1 MPRKVVKWCKQVGI
15 EVHTNFVI
23 GFPGETLEE
32 IYDTTNYA
40 YELDADSTKFSIATP
55 FPSTELLQ
63 VAVEKKMFPANYD
76 FYTQNYLGFAN
87 PTMDSEHWT
96 TEQLKI
102 IRVKEWDR
110 INFCTEEKKKRYAKV
125 NEFTLEELEDFRKQT
140 RKNMGNYF
148 ADRVKDQRKEKTNK
162 KISESKRWEMIRKT
176 AAEQA
181 AVSRTDGWDRSV
193 Y

>member
-1 MPRKVVKWCKQVGI
+1 
-15 EVHTNFVI
+15 
-23 GFPGETLEE
+23 
-32 IYDTTNYA
+32 
-40 YELDADSTKFSIATP
+40 
-55 FPSTELLQ
+55 
-63 VAVEKKMFPANYD
+63 
-76 FYTQNYLGFAN
+76 
-87 PTMDSEHWT
+87 MDSEHWT